1 MLPNKWDLNQILM
14 LTYAK
19 VGNYNILREIIES
32 TDSLEDFLK
41 GNIKGSLLLKIQQ
54 KELFPTP
61 KNLLESELETQLK
74 SAEKINAKIVSYWDD
89 EFPEL
94 LKNIPYPPIVLY
106 VAGVL
111 QEADKISIGVV
122 GTRRCTMYGKLMT
135 EQFTEQFIDSGL
147 IITSGMAYGIDTIA
161 HKVAIKKK
169 SPTYAV
175 IASGLDSVSMDSQR
189 KLFNEIIDSG
199 GAVLCDYKFGVKA
212 LPAFFLQRN
221 RIISGIS
228 TATLVVE
235 SAIKGGAMKT
245 ARFAFDQQRDVFSIP
260 GNINSDKSKGTNYL
274 IKESIAAP
282 ALSAEQVLKDIGVAD
297 INSSSNQ
304 VKIEFSDAE
313 EKIIFE
319 TLSHEPLHVDN
330 ISEQCGIDMSQ
341 LLVKLLNMEFQNKV
355 KQLPGKHYIRNI

>member
-1 MLPNKWDLNQILM
+1 MLPNSWDLNQILM

-19 VGNYNILREIIES
+19 VGNYNILKEIVES
-32 TDSLEDFLK
+32 TESLDTFLDGK
-41 GNIKGSLLLKIQQ
+41 IKGSLLLKIQQ

-61 KNLLESELETQLK
+61 KVELEQELEIQLEAAHK
-74 SAEKINAKIVSYWDD
+74 SNARIITIWD
-89 EFPEL
+89 EQYPEL
-94 LKNIPYPPIVLY
+94 LKNIPYPPIILY
-106 VAGVL
+106 VAGGL
-111 QEADKISIGVV
+111 QDADKISIGVV
-122 GTRRCTMYGKLMT
+122 GTRRCTMYGKLIA
-135 EQFTEQFIDSGL
+135 EQFTQQFIDSGL

-161 HKVAIKKK
+161 HKTAIRSK

-175 IASGLDSVSMDSQR
+175 IASGLDSITMDSQR
-189 KLFNEIIDSG
+189 KIYKEIIDAG
-199 GAVLCDYKFGVKA
+199 GAVICDYKFGVKA

-228 TATLVVE
+228 TATVVIE

-245 ARFAFDQQRDVFSIP
+245 ARFAFDQQRDVFAVP
-260 GNINSDKSKGTNYL
+260 GNINAEKSQGTNHL

-282 ALSAEQVLKDIGVAD
+282 ALSADQILKDIGVAD
-297 INSSSNQ
+297 LSSQKNQ

-319 TLSHEPLHVDN
+319 TLSHEPNHIDN
-330 ISEQCGIDMSQ
+330 ISEQSGIEMSQ